1 MALKEKHIKQVFSK
15 KFKGLIWKIRIQEN
29 NEYMAI
35 ESRQLESRNACFTVL
50 DLQTGKIYFKER
62 SYLESMNLNL
72 AYAAQE
78 NLILTINEHAE
89 SPESKGLIS
98 INILNGEILWER
110 YNFSFNQADS
120 TGLQVFDPKIYPR
133 NYLWINHL
141 NAENINKQENNTSI
155 TPSNILFP
163 DLFESY
169 VLPDFIEHSLI
180 LGEISVLHKDGLTIV
195 SFHEKMK
202 NNIQQRLLV
211 YQNDTIFIDD
221 IVIDGIQ
228 KLQPESF
235 FMIKNSLLYVRNKNE
250 IVSYFV

>member
-1 MALKEKHIKQVFSK
+1 MALKEENLKQVFSE
-15 KFKGLIWKIRIQEN
+15 KFKGLIWKIRIHEK

-35 ESRQLESRNACFTVL
+35 ESRHLESKNVSFTVL
-50 DLQTGKIYFKER
+50 DLQTGKIFFKER

-72 AYAAQE
+72 AYAAQK
-78 NLILTINEHAE
+78 NLILTVNEHVE

-98 INILNGEILWER
+98 INVLNGEILWER

-120 TGLQVFDPKIYPR
+120 SGLQVYDPKIYPR

-141 NAENINKQENNTSI
+141 NAENISKQENSSTRISDL
-155 TPSNILFP
+155 LFP

-169 VLPDFIEHSLI
+169 VLPNFIEHGLI
-180 LGEISVLHKDGLTIV
+180 IGQISVLHKDGLSIV
-195 SFHEKMK
+195 SFHQKMK
-202 NNIQQRLLV
+202 NNMQQRLVV
-211 YQNDTIFIDD
+211 YQDDRIFIDD
-221 IVIDGIQ
+221 IIIDDIQ

-235 FMIKNSLLYVRNKNE
+235 FMMNKQLLYIRNKNE

>member
-1 MALKEKHIKQVFSK
+1 MALKEENLKQVFSE
-15 KFKGLIWKIRIQEN
+15 KFKGLIWKIRIHEK

-35 ESRQLESRNACFTVL
+35 ESRHLESKNVYFTVL
-50 DLQTGKIYFKER
+50 DLQTGKIFFKER

-72 AYAAQE
+72 AYAAQK
-78 NLILTINEHAE
+78 NLILTVNEHVE

-98 INILNGEILWER
+98 INVLNGEILWER

-120 TGLQVFDPKIYPR
+120 SGLQVYDPKIYPR

-141 NAENINKQENNTSI
+141 NAENISKQENSSTRISDL
-155 TPSNILFP
+155 LFP

-169 VLPDFIEHSLI
+169 VLPNFIEHGLI
-180 LGEISVLHKDGLTIV
+180 IGQISVLHKDGLSIV
-195 SFHEKMK
+195 SFHQKMK
-202 NNIQQRLLV
+202 NNMQQRLVV
-211 YQNDTIFIDD
+211 YQDDRIFIDD
-221 IVIDGIQ
+221 IIIDDIQ

-235 FMIKNSLLYVRNKNE
+235 FMMNKQLLYIRNKNE

>member
-1 MALKEKHIKQVFSK
+1 MALKEENLKQVFSE
-15 KFKGLIWKIRIQEN
+15 KFKGLIWKIRIHEK

-35 ESRQLESRNACFTVL
+35 ESRHLESKNVSFSVL
-50 DLQTGKIYFKER
+50 DLQTGKIFFKER

-72 AYAAQE
+72 AYAAQK
-78 NLILTINEHAE
+78 NLILTVNEHVE

-98 INILNGEILWER
+98 INVLNGEILWEL

-120 TGLQVFDPKIYPR
+120 SGLQVYDPKIYPR

-141 NAENINKQENNTSI
+141 NAENISKQENSSTRISDL
-155 TPSNILFP
+155 LFP

-169 VLPDFIEHSLI
+169 VLPNFIEHGLI
-180 LGEISVLHKDGLTIV
+180 IGQISVLHKDGLSIV
-195 SFHEKMK
+195 SFHQKMK
-202 NNIQQRLLV
+202 NNMQQRLVV
-211 YQNDTIFIDD
+211 YQDDRIFIDD
-221 IVIDGIQ
+221 IIIDDIQ

-235 FMIKNSLLYVRNKNE
+235 FMMNKQLLYIRNKNE

>member
-1 MALKEKHIKQVFSK
+1 MALKEENLKQVFSE
-15 KFKGLIWKIRIQEN
+15 KFKGLIWKIRIHEK

-35 ESRQLESRNACFTVL
+35 ESRHLESKNVSFSVL
-50 DLQTGKIYFKER
+50 DLQTGKIFFKER

-72 AYAAQE
+72 AYAAQK
-78 NLILTINEHAE
+78 NLILTVNEHVE

-98 INILNGEILWER
+98 INVLNGEILWER

-120 TGLQVFDPKIYPR
+120 SGLQVYDPKIYPR

-141 NAENINKQENNTSI
+141 NAENISKQENSSTRISDL
-155 TPSNILFP
+155 LFP

-169 VLPDFIEHSLI
+169 VLPNFIEHGLI
-180 LGEISVLHKDGLTIV
+180 IGQISVLHKDGLSIV
-195 SFHEKMK
+195 SFHQKMK
-202 NNIQQRLLV
+202 NNMQQRLVV
-211 YQNDTIFIDD
+211 YQDDRIFIDD
-221 IVIDGIQ
+221 IIIDDIQ

-235 FMIKNSLLYVRNKNE
+235 FMMNKQLLYIRNKNE

>member
-1 MALKEKHIKQVFSK
+1 MALKEENLKQVFSE
-15 KFKGLIWKIRIQEN
+15 KFKGLIWKIRIHEK

-35 ESRQLESRNACFTVL
+35 ESRHLESKNVSFTVL
-50 DLQTGKIYFKER
+50 DLQTGKIFFKER

-72 AYAAQE
+72 AYAAQK
-78 NLILTINEHAE
+78 NLILTVNEHVE

-98 INILNGEILWER
+98 INVLNGEILWER

-120 TGLQVFDPKIYPR
+120 SGLQVYDPKIYPR

-141 NAENINKQENNTSI
+141 NAENISKQENSSTRISDL
-155 TPSNILFP
+155 LFP

-169 VLPDFIEHSLI
+169 VLPNFIEHGLI
-180 LGEISVLHKDGLTIV
+180 IGQISVLHKDGLSIV
-195 SFHEKMK
+195 SFHQKMK
-202 NNIQQRLLV
+202 NYMQQRLVV
-211 YQNDTIFIDD
+211 YQDDRIFIDD
-221 IVIDGIQ
+221 IIIDDIQ

-235 FMIKNSLLYVRNKNE
+235 FMMNKQLLYIRNKNE

>member
-1 MALKEKHIKQVFSK
+1 MVLKSKHLKQVFSE
-15 KFKGLIWKIRIQEN
+15 KFKGLIWKIRIHEN

-35 ESRQLESRNACFTVL
+35 ESRHLESRNVVFTVL
-50 DLQTGKIYFKER
+50 DLKTGKIFFKER
-62 SYLESMNLNL
+62 TYLEPMNLNL

-110 YNFSFNQADS
+110 YNFSFNQANS
-120 TGLQVFDPKIYPR
+120 SGLQVYDPKVYPK

-141 NAENINKQENNTSI
+141 NAEHISKQENSPISTS
-155 TPSNILFP
+155 NLLFP

-169 VLPDFIEHSLI
+169 VLPDFIEHGLI
-180 LGEISVLHKDGLTIV
+180 IGQISVLHKDGLSIV
-195 SFHEKMK
+195 SFHQKFE
-202 NNIQQRLLV
+202 NNMQQRLVV
-211 YQNDTIFIDD
+211 YQHDKIFMDD
-221 IVIDGIQ
+221 IIIDGIQ

-235 FMIKNSLLYVRNKNE
+235 FMLNNRLLYIRNKNE